1 MHSSSPNPTLD
12 TRHRAPRTAIEET
25 VERLREDILSGHFP
39 PGSKLRIEELR
50 RRYGGGVST
59 IREAM
64 ARLMSESLVISE
76 EQRGFRAAPMSLR
89 DFSEISDMRK
99 LLECR
104 ALRKSIEKGDD
115 DWEARIVA
123 AYHKL
128 TKIEERLRD
137 GVDDPELLRAWA
149 HSNKA
154 YHDALVSACG
164 NSWLMRI
171 RALLHRQSERYLRYS
186 LVHSAPTRNV
196 HEEHRAIFEAAI
208 NHDADT
214 ACELICRHIDNTVRV
229 IGKALS
235 QRLSE
240 QDDGRPTDTRLRNV

>member
-1 MHSSSPNPTLD
+1 MHSSVPNSMLGE
-12 TRHRAPRTAIEET
+12 RNGAPRTAIEET

-50 RRYGGGVST
+50 KRYGGGVST

-64 ARLMSESLVISE
+64 ARLMSESLVVSE

-89 DFSEISDMRK
+89 DFTEISDMRK
-99 LLECR
+99 FLECR
-104 ALRKSIEKGDD
+104 ALRKSIEIGDD
-115 DWEARIVA
+115 DWEAQLVA

-128 TKIEERLRD
+128 TKVEERLHN
-137 GVDDPELLRAWA
+137 GVREAGLQRSWA
-149 HSNKA
+149 QANKA

-186 LVHSAPTRNV
+186 LVHSAPTRDV
-196 HEEHRAIFEAAI
+196 HQEHEAIYKAAMER
-208 NHDADT
+208 DADT

-229 IGKALS
+229 IKEALS

-240 QDDGRPTDTRLRNV
+240 HDAAADHIGKAP